1 MPAPH
6 YLQFPKRASFL
17 LAAAP
22 CMCLLCL
29 EQPPPSTL
37 LLTQTGENRLPL
49 ADPPDSCPALLAF
62 LPLLQAGLGSSPASL
77 LSCRGPRL
85 SSPLPVSF

>member
-22 CMCLLCL
+22 RMCLLCL
-29 EQPPPSTL
+29 ERPPPSTL

-49 ADPPDSCPALLAF
+49 ADPPDSCPAS
-62 LPLLQAGLGSSPASL
+62 LP
-77 LSCRGPRL
+77 SCLCFRL
-85 SSPLPVSF
+85 DWGAPLPPC